1 MNRLALSAIRQLL
14 AFGEAPAKDLA
25 GFDEL
30 LNLGVVRLSQDG
42 ERVVAAPRLVRTL
55 RRMGKE
61 EADAGLSAVH
71 PDVYTAWLKVACA
84 RLEEK
89 GLQKDEEGLIEII
102 DQLGPAAERAVELW
116 PERGLKP
123 SNMETLER
131 LILESPAH
139 EAVATPRVLR
149 AVAAAGAILA
159 DPTAKRLAALP
170 DVNDQDPSGNWV
182 EGRVLLLPGN
192 EPILSPTSV
201 LTGSLEPLEGKESS
215 GTMKWALARP
225 WAFLLGQLV
234 FMQEAWQAERISGQL
249 ELELPREE
257 VGTFHQP
264 AAVRVVVTKPDG
276 AEVECGTLG
285 ELVRRSLDE
294 MGVVLLT
301 ADVET
306 ATLDA
311 VLAPVIAEMLT
322 RQVWT
327 FDSGRGTQTPG
338 YRIHPDFSDECYRAL
353 GSRYFYRK
361 ATSITMAMRR
371 ACEAWAEERL
381 VRAGAANQAEVAG

>member
-25 GFDEL
+25 GFEEL
-30 LNLGVVRLSQDG
+30 LTLGVVRLSQDG

-55 RRMGKE
+55 RRMGKK

-102 DQLGPAAERAVELW
+102 DQLGPSADRAVEVW
-116 PERGLKP
+116 SGRGLEA
-123 SNMETLER
+123 SELETLER
-131 LILESPAH
+131 LILNAPAH

-149 AVAAAGAILA
+149 AVAAAGVILA
-159 DPTAKRLAALP
+159 DPTAKTLPALP
-170 DVNDQDPSGNWV
+170 DVNDQDPSTNWV
-182 EGRVLLLPGN
+182 EGRVLLLPGT
-192 EPILSPTSV
+192 EPLLSPSAV
-201 LTGSLEPLEGKESS
+201 LSGSLEPLEGDDKAKA
-215 GTMKWALARP
+215 MNWALARP

-234 FMQEAWQAERISGQL
+234 FMQEAWRAERISGQL

-257 VGTFHQP
+257 VGSFHQP
-264 AAVRVVVTKPDG
+264 SAVRVVVTKPDG

-285 ELVRRSLDE
+285 ELLRRSLDE
-294 MGVVLLT
+294 MGVALLT

-311 VLAPVIAEMLT
+311 ILSPVIAEMLT

-353 GSRYFYRK
+353 GSRFFYRR
-361 ATSITMAMRR
+361 AASVTMAMRR

-381 VRAGAANQAEVAG
+381 IRAGAVNAGEVAG